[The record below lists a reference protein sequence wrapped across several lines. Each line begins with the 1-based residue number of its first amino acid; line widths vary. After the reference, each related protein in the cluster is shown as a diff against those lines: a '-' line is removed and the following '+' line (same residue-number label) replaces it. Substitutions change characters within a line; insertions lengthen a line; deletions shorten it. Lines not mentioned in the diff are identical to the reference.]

1 MIKPNMATMTTALP
15 NSFSHSFSKVTSL
28 SQIHAL
34 AKRAASSSMTST
46 SSGKS
51 AKCTGSKQECQKPS
65 NTSAVT
71 VGVAVGIP
79 VGCVCILLGI
89 ILWVVYRRS
98 KKEAQEDNDPDFE
111 GDTEYLSSDAA
122 YKLPFSSVS
131 HSGNSRTPQEWKEDG
146 DTYFPPPQGN
156 MYYGNDSSRSSQGKN
171 LDPFFEPANDAHSL
185 RDFARQLHGEKFGAY
200 RIASNPNSRNESQLS
215 LPFEKAQARISE
227 KNSAS
232 LNASDLGHVYSSNTQ
247 LSSSSQSPLQ
257 ESPVKSTAG
266 DVTKQYVEDNSGFDV
281 EHSRADTTLEYDL
294 PQLKEPSE
302 ISRNTFN
309 FEMGNVNEY
318 ETNGGESSGFNDS
331 GFNDSGNDDG
341 ENRVIQMSTAEEE
354 DIKRMKSIYK
364 VYLDRNATVKQV
376 AADQNDVVALPDQ
389 ANEPGELLPTQNHVS
404 TENVSYMQVP
414 TSSQR
419 VASSIYS
426 ATHSQLYPEQP
437 VQGHQYQQ
445 QQQQPYTTYEPQTYG
460 PPSHDNTIHDNR
472 MLYQQQPHQEYGDMS
487 MQSYPTQE
495 YHNMPPQQY
504 MGQNYI
510 QQQQFAHPQ
519 TLESI
524 DELPPPIMLPNSA
537 SSHSLTSFKQK
548 AKHPQL
554 TQLQAARI
562 NGMAVN
568 PISHPEMFYAQGNDS
583 YSSYQKS
590 INGASNVQPAAPYQ
604 LRQSVVMT
612 NPTDLVAAPRFRPAG
627 SIRNVSAA
635 SSRNNSMTT
644 NMNPQYQQQQAYN
657 SRVSGLLNE
666 SDLVH
671 PPSVGGI
678 LPHNGSNDDL
688 RKQIGSSHNY
698 SFV

>member
-1 MIKPNMATMTTALP
+1 MIKPNMVAMTTALP
-15 NSFSHSFSKVTSL
+15 SSFSHSFSKVTSL
-28 SQIHAL
+28 SQIRGF
-34 AKRAASSSMTST
+34 AKRAASSSATST

-51 AKCTGSKQECQKPS
+51 AKCTAGKQLCQKPS

-71 VGVAVGIP
+71 VGVAVGLP
-79 VGCVCILLGI
+79 VGCIFVLLGI

-98 KKEAQEDNDPDFE
+98 KKEAQEDHDPDFE

-131 HSGNSRTPQEWKEDG
+131 HSANSRTPQEWKEDG
-146 DTYFPPPQGN
+146 DAYFPPPHGN
-156 MYYGNDSSRSSQGKN
+156 MYYGNDSSRSSQAKN
-171 LDPFFEPANDAHSL
+171 LDPFFLPANDAHSL
-185 RDFARQLHGEKFGAY
+185 RDFARQLHGDEFGAY
-200 RIASNPNSRNESQLS
+200 HIASNSNSRNASQVS
-215 LPFEKAQARISE
+215 LPYEKTQAKISVQ
-227 KNSAS
+227 NSAS
-232 LNASDLGHVYSSNTQ
+232 LSASDLGHVYSSNTQ
-247 LSSSSQSPLQ
+247 PSSSSQSPLH

-266 DVTKQYVEDNSGFDV
+266 DVTKQYVEDNSGYDV

-294 PQLKEPSE
+294 PHVKEPSE

-318 ETNGGESSGFNDS
+318 ETNAAETS
-331 GFNDSGNDDG
+331 GFNDSGNDDS
-341 ENRVIQMSTAEEE
+341 ENQVLHMSTAEEE

-364 VYLDRNATVKQV
+364 VYLDRNETLKQI
-376 AADQNDVVALPDQ
+376 AADRKDVVALPEQ
-389 ANEPGELLPTQNHVS
+389 THEPAEPSPTHDHVS
-404 TENVSYMQVP
+404 TENVSYIQVP
-414 TSSQR
+414 GSSQR

-426 ATHSQLYPEQP
+426 APHSQLYSEQP
-437 VQGHQYQQ
+437 VQGQQYQ

-460 PPSHDNTIHDNR
+460 PPSQNNTFHDNR
-472 MLYQQQPHQEYGDMS
+472 MLYQQQPLQEYGDTS
-487 MQSYPTQE
+487 MQAYPTQE
-495 YHNMPPQQY
+495 YHNIPPQQY

-524 DELPPPIMLPNSA
+524 DELPPPIMLPHSS

-548 AKHPQL
+548 AKHAQL

-568 PISHPEMFYAQGNDS
+568 PISHPEMFYAQSNDT
-583 YSSYQKS
+583 YSSHQNS
-590 INGASNVQPAAPYQ
+590 LNGASNSQPAAPYQ

-627 SIRNVSAA
+627 SIRNASAV

-666 SDLVH
+666 GDLIH

-678 LPHNGSNDDL
+678 LPHNGSHDDL

-698 SFV
+698 NFV